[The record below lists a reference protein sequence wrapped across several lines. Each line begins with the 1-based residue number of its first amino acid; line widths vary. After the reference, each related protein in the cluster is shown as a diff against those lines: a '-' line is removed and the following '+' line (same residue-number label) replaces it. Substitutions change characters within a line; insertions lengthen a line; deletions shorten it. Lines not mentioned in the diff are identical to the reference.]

1 MHGLRL
7 KLEGLATDFK
17 DFKVTFIVHFHQG
30 LLVIVQNM
38 PCSLQKRVGASLTHY
53 RAAALAPSTE
63 GTF

>member
-1 MHGLRL
+1 MHGLHL

-38 PCSLQKRVGASLTHY
+38 PVSKKRVGASLTHY
-53 RAAALAPSTE
+53 RAAALAPSAE